1 VAIKEVNGRFVIYF
15 EWKKE
20 RLETVS
26 EARNLA
32 EAKRIEKDVKAA
44 FRVYRFDSLDEACK
58 AWVIRTHENKGWPL
72 PGEFARP
79 LPGDEATLILAIKE
93 YLRADSRHRSERN
106 LTAIDRL
113 IEHFG
118 ENPLLKDIRVP
129 QLRQYQRARQEKVE
143 NGTVN
148 RELSVLSGVMRFH
161 VELEALDFNPCTM
174 IKRLP
179 ENQRDTYL
187 SWEDFSRLLEHSW
200 WIRDILVM
208 MYYTGMRFGEV
219 VNLRWEM
226 FKPERRMLVLPPSA
240 TKEGK
245 STKRLRLQPKRVPL
259 RREVMEL
266 LESIRR
272 GDGDNVIRAT
282 GLVFTYSGRY
292 RNHCGTYQ
300 GKPVDRFMIR
310 KAWSQAVELT
320 GLEGLQIRDIRHS
333 WKTNAQRSGMDYT
346 IRNLIVG
353 HSSQRSVEDRYI
365 RASDEQLLKAVDE
378 MTFDHGWTELDF
390 VEEVLGEGDEQ
401 KVRKEYAKSER
412 KRKKSLSIQDDPLT
426 KEAIEV

>member
-32 EAKRIEKDVKAA
+32 EAKRIEKDVKSA
-44 FRVYRFDSLDEACK
+44 FRVYRFDSLDEAGK

-72 PGEFARP
+72 PEELARP
-79 LPGDEATLILAIKE
+79 LPGDEPTLILAIKE
-93 YLRADSRHRSERN
+93 YLRADPRHCSERN

-118 ENPLLKDIRVP
+118 ENLRLKDIRVP
-129 QLRQYQRARQEKVE
+129 ELRQYQRARQEKVE
-143 NGTVN
+143 NGTIN
-148 RELSVLSGVMRFH
+148 RELSVLSGIMRCH

-200 WIRDILVM
+200 WIQDILVM

-226 FKPERRMLVLPPSA
+226 YKPERRMLVLPAEA

-245 STKRLRLQPKRVPL
+245 SEKKVKLRPKRVPL
-259 RREVMEL
+259 RIEPFEL
-266 LESIRR
+266 LESLRR
-272 GDGDNVIRAT
+272 GDDGKVVHAM
-282 GLVFTYSGRY
+282 GLIFTYGGRY
-292 RNHCGTYQ
+292 KDHCGTYQ
-300 GKPVDRFMIR
+300 GKPIDRFMVR
-310 KAWSQAVELT
+310 KAWTRAIEAT
-320 GLEGLQIRDIRHS
+320 GLQGLQRRDLRHT
-333 WKTNAQRSGMDYT
+333 WKTNAQRSGIDPAV
-346 IRNLIVG
+346 RNLIVG
-353 HSSQRSVEDRYI
+353 HSGERSVQDRYI
-365 RASDEQLLKAVDE
+365 RVSDQVLLDAVDS
-378 MTFDHGWTELDF
+378 MSFDHGWTELDIA
-390 VEEVLGEGDEQ
+390 EEG
-401 KVRKEYAKSER
+401 
-412 KRKKSLSIQDDPLT
+412 
-426 KEAIEV
+426 